1 MYMLPTAQEFEHMS
15 MEEQQQLLSDQGTF
29 LITRTRDEHSID
41 LYWLNEFFAEV
52 WFVNMGEAED
62 SNHESFDFCILTD
75 ITVIKNEEDI
85 NRYIDLYSR
94 ARY

>member
-15 MEEQQQLLSDQGTF
+15 VDQQQQLLADQGTF

-41 LYWLNEFFAEV
+41 LYWLNDFFAEV
-52 WFVNMGEAED
+52 WYVNMGEAED

-75 ITVIKNEEDI
+75 IAVIKNEEDI